1 MATKKRSWIFLQK
14 PYTLWNHFF
23 RQYFVFTKKI
33 LLNIFFF
40 SSLHLTTMCLRF
52 SPTIVACVCI
62 HLACKWSNYKIPLS
76 AQNKEWF
83 TYIDNEATQDLL
95 DRLTEEFLAI
105 FEKCPSRLKK
115 KIMSQAQDVS
125 SAAIFKLLL
134 YNTTYYCN
142 IRPSL
147 VFILV
152 AAAAAVVLLEAE
164 LLVNKQLTL
173 FT

>member
-1 MATKKRSWIFLQK
+1 
-14 PYTLWNHFF
+14 
-23 RQYFVFTKKI
+23 
-33 LLNIFFF
+33 
-40 SSLHLTTMCLRF
+40 MCLRF

-125 SAAIFKLLL
+125 SATIFKLPI
-134 YNTTYYCN
+134 YYSN

-152 AAAAAVVLLEAE
+152 AAAVVLLEAE
-164 LLVNKQLTL
+164 LVLVNKQLTL